1 MVRIKQFESKDLERS
16 MEVVRLAFDRDGKDE
31 KFNEWNFIDQV
42 RNDKSFVDELCLIA
56 TVEDEFVGYNL
67 LTKASIGNESGLVLG
82 PLAVKP
88 TRQKLGVGKKLVEHA
103 IEKAKELGYRW
114 ISLTG
119 GDYYYQFSFK
129 DASTYGV
136 MIDDGHPENKY
147 LKILILSN
155 DDYVCGGKLKFA
167 DSFYDENGE
176 LL

>member
-1 MVRIKQFESKDLERS
+1 MVRIKQFESKDLEFTK
-16 MEVVRLAFDRDGKDE
+16 EVVRLAFYRDGKDDE
-31 KFNEWNFIDQV
+31 FNEWNFIDHV

-56 TVEDEFVGYNL
+56 VTEDEYIGYNL
-67 LTKASIGNESGLVLG
+67 LTKAFIGNERGLVLG

-88 TRQKLGVGKKLVEHA
+88 SHQKLGVGKKLVEHA
-103 IEKAKELGYRW
+103 IEKAKELEYRW

-136 MIDDGHPENKY
+136 IIGDGHPENKY
-147 LKILILSN
+147 LKILILTD
-155 DDYVCGGKLKFA
+155 DDYVCSGKLKFA
-167 DSFYDENGE
+167 DSFYDENGD